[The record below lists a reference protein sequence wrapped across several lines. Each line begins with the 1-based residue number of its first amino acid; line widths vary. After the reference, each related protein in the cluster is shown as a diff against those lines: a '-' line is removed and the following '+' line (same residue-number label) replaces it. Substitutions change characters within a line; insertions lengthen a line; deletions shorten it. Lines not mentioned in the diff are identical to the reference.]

1 MYAQQVQNQFSPR
14 DGVVQNLVVR
24 ILTTIHV
31 EMTAK
36 FGRVKALQRISMI
49 KKHASDTMKPTQII
63 SVRDLQTK

>member
-1 MYAQQVQNQFSPR
+1 M
-14 DGVVQNLVVR
+14 VVR

-49 KKHASDTMKPTQII
+49 KKHASDLDLRLIILLVKSDTMKPTQII